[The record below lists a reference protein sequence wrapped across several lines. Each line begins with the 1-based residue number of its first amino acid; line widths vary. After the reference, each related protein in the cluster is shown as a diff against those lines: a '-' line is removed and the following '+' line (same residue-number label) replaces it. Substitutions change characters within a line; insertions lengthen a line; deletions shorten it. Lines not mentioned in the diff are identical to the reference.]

1 MSDTGRREATRWGTG
16 GSAPPPRGPRGFWPV
31 GPAVLAM
38 LAALAWVPGLGA
50 QDPEFPGVQLGLTY
64 EARTPPAIALQP
76 FQGRMGGAEAAGRA
90 EGIIARDLRLSN
102 RFNVLDA
109 LPEALVRDEVDY
121 ALWDQVGATWL
132 VSGRVEGAGNGSV
145 LILELHDVIYREV
158 RERGRFSLP
167 EPSHPDFRMAVHR
180 VSDAVVEWVH
190 GEPGVA
196 ATRIVFSRQMEDGTQ
211 DLWVVDYDG
220 ENLRRL
226 TRHRPDDLGHAI
238 SMSPA
243 WSPDGRR
250 VAYTSYKD
258 DGMPRIYELNLA
270 TGEERRVP
278 VQRQGDYITPA
289 YHPDGERLFFGV
301 VGGGVGGI
309 YSYNIA
315 RQCCF
320 ETVMEGRADDLSP
333 TFSPDGRRFAFNS
346 NRLGEN
352 APQIYLAGLDGNR
365 PQILSPYTYGRPG
378 FYNSPD
384 WSPVGDR
391 VAFHGRLETRG
402 MHQILVAELAR
413 RNRLVQLTFDG
424 NNQDPSW
431 APDGRHLV
439 FVGERSWG
447 RGLFITDAMTGNTR
461 TLVSGMRVRLPA
473 WSPSLAA
480 GVGEDR

>member
-1 MSDTGRREATRWGTG
+1 MRGTRRRSRG
-16 GSAPPPRGPRGFWPV
+16 GVAW
-31 GPAVLAM
+31 
-38 LAALAWVPGLGA
+38 AALGLLALGAWAAPASA
-50 QDPEFPGVQLGLTY
+50 QDPEDRFPGVQLGLTY
-64 EARTPPAIALQP
+64 ESRTPPAIGIQP
-76 FQGRMGGAEAAGRA
+76 FQGRMGGAGAAARA
-90 EGIIARDLRLSN
+90 EGIVARDLRLSN
-102 RFNVLDA
+102 RFQVLDSIPQA
-109 LPEALVRDEVDY
+109 MVREEVDY
-121 ALWDQVGATWL
+121 SLWDQLGATWL
-132 VSGRVEGAGNGSV
+132 VSGRVEGAGSGSV
-145 LILELHDVIYREV
+145 LIVELHDVIYREV
-158 RERGRFSLP
+158 RERRRFSLP
-167 EPSHPDFRMAVHR
+167 EPNHADFRMAVHR

-196 ATRIVFSRQMEDGTQ
+196 ATRIVFSRQMDDGTQ

-226 TRHRPDDLGHAI
+226 TRHRPADGAHAI
-238 SMSPA
+238 TMSPA

-250 VAYTSYKD
+250 IAFTSYKD
-258 DGMPRIYELNLA
+258 DGMPRVYELNLA
-270 TGEERRVP
+270 TGQERRVP
-278 VQRQGDYITPA
+278 TARTGDYITPA
-289 YHPDGERLFFGV
+289 YHPDGERLYFAV
-301 VGGGVGGI
+301 TGGHLGGI
-309 YSYNIA
+309 YSYNIV

-320 ETVMEGRADDLSP
+320 ETIMEGRSDDISP
-333 TFSPDGRRFAFNS
+333 AFGPDGRRFVFNS

-352 APQIYLAGLDGNR
+352 APQIYLAGSDGDR

-391 VAFHGRLETRG
+391 VAFHGRLERIG
-402 MHQILVAELAR
+402 MHQILVAELQR

-439 FVGERSWG
+439 YVGDRSWG

-473 WSPSLAA
+473 WSPPLGHLVA
-480 GVGEDR
+480 GDR